1 LKIALV
7 SPYDFTWPG
16 GVTAHISQLSQ
27 QLIIMGHQVK
37 VMTPFT
43 PARADSIDQNLV
55 QFGRTVP
62 IPMGGS
68 IARISLSVWLYRKVR
83 EFLTKEAFDIVHIHE
98 PLTPFLPLA
107 VLQSSKSVNIGTFHS
122 NHGTDRWYRFSS
134 PILKY
139 WFKRLDG
146 RIAVSDVAHNQVGRF
161 FPGDYQIIPNG
172 IDLGFFGGRVNK
184 IPKYDDGKTN
194 ILFVGRSEKRKGV
207 KYLIDA
213 YSQIKWDFPNTRLI
227 VVGPGHPDREVARI
241 VAERGLM
248 DVEFEGPVSHSELP
262 MYYHAADIFCSPAT
276 GKESFG
282 YVLLEAMAAGKP
294 IIASDID
301 GYSSIVQH
309 DHQGLL
315 VPPKNGKLLADSLA
329 LLIKNPELAKRM
341 GETGK
346 NDVER
351 YSWSRV
357 ASSVLDYY
365 QLTLESTIGRTT

>member
-1 LKIALV
+1 M
-7 SPYDFTWPG
+7 SP
-16 GVTAHISQLSQ
+16 
-27 QLIIMGHQVK
+27 
-37 VMTPFT
+37 
-43 PARADSIDQNLV
+43 
-55 QFGRTVP
+55 
-62 IPMGGS
+62 
-68 IARISLSVWLYRKVR
+68 
-83 EFLTKEAFDIVHIHE
+83 
-98 PLTPFLPLA
+98 
-107 VLQSSKSVNIGTFHS
+107 
-122 NHGTDRWYRFSS
+122 
-134 PILKY
+134 
-139 WFKRLDG
+139 
-146 RIAVSDVAHNQVGRF
+146 
-161 FPGDYQIIPNG
+161 
-172 IDLGFFGGRVNK
+172 
-184 IPKYDDGKTN
+184 
-194 ILFVGRSEKRKGV
+194 
-207 KYLIDA
+207 
-213 YSQIKWDFPNTRLI
+213 
-227 VVGPGHPDREVARI
+227 
-241 VAERGLM
+241 ERGLM

-262 MYYHAADIFCSPAT
+262 MYYHTADIFCSPAT

-301 GYSSIVQH
+301 GYSSIIQH